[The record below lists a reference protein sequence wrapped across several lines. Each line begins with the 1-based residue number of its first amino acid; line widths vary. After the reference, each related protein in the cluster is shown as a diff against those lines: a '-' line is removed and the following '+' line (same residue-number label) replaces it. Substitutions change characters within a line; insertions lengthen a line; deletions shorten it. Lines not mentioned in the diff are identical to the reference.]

1 MTEVNVN
8 MYHFNNMYYHLF
20 NVPVICNSFIKMY
33 SLVSEIWRLKD
44 RQFVSQVASAENHV
58 ALYSWRS
65 VEW

>member
-33 SLVSEIWRLKD
+33 RLVSEI
-44 RQFVSQVASAENHV
+44 
-58 ALYSWRS
+58 
-65 VEW
+65 